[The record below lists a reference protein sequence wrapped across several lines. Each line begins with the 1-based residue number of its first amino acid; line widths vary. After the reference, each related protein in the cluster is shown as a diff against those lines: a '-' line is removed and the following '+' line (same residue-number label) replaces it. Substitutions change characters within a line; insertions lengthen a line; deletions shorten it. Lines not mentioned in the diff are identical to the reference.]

1 MSFYASP
8 FSDNESKELILQ
20 IVKKSVKLHKM
31 ARYLVEHCGLISWLS
46 SALSFFSE
54 RLSGDQRSFWLKQ
67 LTIVTEVI
75 NNVISSRNIIGWLQ
89 KDALEQLSEVALH
102 LYKLLI
108 GAVQLMKDNVTLV
121 NSILQIL
128 ISTLKF
134 SQKRKIYQPR
144 FTISIEGLFKIYQA
158 VVDVSSVPRSSPAS
172 EFGLKVILMSSPP
185 LNIFQMKQEE
195 LSEFVGWVIS
205 TALQPECTGTLQLA
219 ESYLHFRVFSEEEPS
234 QDSLLSK
241 LLRWLT
247 ASVILGMLS
256 WKSTDLDIN
265 ILERS
270 NSKTLLS
277 LLEHVKKGSGENGRN
292 AFHCEEILAASIFY
306 LQQLLGLNSRVL
318 PSVVSALCL
327 LLLSDASNSAG
338 SEFMLGHESHVAS
351 LCSRIHCPVEAN
363 PAWRWSFYQPW
374 KDLTS
379 EPTDLEKMDELH
391 ACQSLLVV
399 ISNFLGKK
407 SLDAPFL
414 SHLDVENSGVYKWE
428 RSIIETE
435 SHSRQNPSV

>member
-1 MSFYASP
+1 MSQAVVPYCENEVCLFYEI
-8 FSDNESKELILQ
+8 NEMVLWAHWREYA
-20 IVKKSVKLHKM
+20 V
-31 ARYLVEHCGLISWLS
+31 
-46 SALSFFSE
+46 
-54 RLSGDQRSFWLKQ
+54 
-67 LTIVTEVI
+67 VI

-108 GAVQLMKDNVTLV
+108 GAVQLMKDNVTL
-121 NSILQIL
+121 
-128 ISTLKF
+128 
-134 SQKRKIYQPR
+134 
-144 FTISIEGLFKIYQA
+144 
-158 VVDVSSVPRSSPAS
+158 
-172 EFGLKVILMSSPP
+172 
-185 LNIFQMKQEE
+185 KQEE
-195 LSEFVGWVIS
+195 LQEFVGWTIS

-327 LLLSDASNSAG
+327 LLLSDASNSAVKLSLLQVG
-338 SEFMLGHESHVAS
+338 ATLHCTEDCSWPLYSSILNNRILSSMQAKATCGHSKDQNSCLVMRVMWHHS
-351 LCSRIHCPVEAN
+351 CSRIHCPVEAN
-363 PAWRWSFYQPW
+363 PAWRCLSTFTTSITSYVRLGSDSLGSSPPRSFYQPW

-379 EPTDLEKMDELH
+379 EPTDLQKMDELH
-391 ACQSLLVV
+391 ACQSLLV
-399 ISNFLGKK
+399 
-407 SLDAPFL
+407 
-414 SHLDVENSGVYKWE
+414 
-428 RSIIETE
+428 
-435 SHSRQNPSV
+435 